1 MKRLLVV
8 TAILSALFLALA
20 FIPAAA
26 AEENDSEVER
36 ELTEKVEEGL
46 DAIDFSE
53 LEEWAKTYG
62 DSDTFSDGVK
72 KLVENVLNGNA
83 VVGFEEFSKTAL
95 DALTGGIVSCIPAF
109 AAIFAIAVMMEHG
122 NSGNYAKNVAKDILD
137 QYFGFYTWDED
148 GNKFDQNGNLICH
161 RLNLRIQRADIAD
174 GCHRCTAG
182 FHPLSGR

>member
-46 DAIDFSE
+46 EAIDFSE

-62 DSDTFSDGVK
+62 DSDTFADGVK
-72 KLVENVLNGNA
+72 KLV
-83 VVGFEEFSKTAL
+83 
-95 DALTGGIVSCIPAF
+95 
-109 AAIFAIAVMMEHG
+109 
-122 NSGNYAKNVAKDILD
+122 
-137 QYFGFYTWDED
+137 
-148 GNKFDQNGNLICH
+148 
-161 RLNLRIQRADIAD
+161 
-174 GCHRCTAG
+174 
-182 FHPLSGR
+182 